1 MIWGCLGLEEFF
13 LLVLE
18 CELMMDAVRLNID
31 CRLRIRVFLG
41 LRRIRLTTEAQE
53 QISVVSRGIPVT

>member
-1 MIWGCLGLEEFF
+1 MEEFF

-18 CELMMDAVRLNID
+18 CELMMDVVRLNID
-31 CRLRIRVFLG
+31 CRLRIRVVLG

-53 QISVVSRGIPVT
+53 RIFVVSRRIPVT

>member
-1 MIWGCLGLEEFF
+1 MEEFF

-18 CELMMDAVRLNID
+18 CELMMDVVRLNID
-31 CRLRIRVFLG
+31 CRLRIRVVLG

-53 QISVVSRGIPVT
+53 RISVVSRGIPVT